1 MRVFNQY
8 TNQME
13 EVPDEPLSVQPSE
26 QPSIAPP
33 EQPQQSFGFVPLPAD
48 QPLDPRVEQAMAFA
62 DAETRGEGGGVSVDL
77 TAQPQP
83 APVTGPAPLGATS
96 DPGVPLADLVNIAS
110 ARRGGGG
117 GPLTKQTLSREITM
131 APQTPEDIEAAKRL
145 QEQGQALSQKE
156 QALVDAQKQASL
168 ERQEHFLNEQELLD
182 ARQRD
187 FDRKLQER
195 KQVMQERADG
205 YGKLVQEKRA
215 EVESAKIDPDALW
228 KETGGVGRIFA
239 AIAIG
244 LGQIGASL
252 KGTRNV
258 ALDIVENTIERNV
271 QAQAAHLQKNKEL
284 LADAKDSYAQSMN
297 ALGDEEAAAGVY
309 RDQLYTD
316 FIRRVAAAKE
326 ATQEEDK
333 RMALDEMMAQ
343 AESKRLANAQES
355 MQKYLGTAVIEQTQ
369 RSGGGGRR
377 NPLKDY
383 QEALKVKKLE
393 QEVLGTKPPT
403 GEQKQDQKTIP
414 GVGTASS
421 VKGADQVRS
430 SIDFGAKAIANL
442 EELQRIAKGA
452 SVGETFAAHLPGGR
466 IISPDV
472 SAAGD
477 LAGDTGLLLA
487 KAKDPDSVIRKE
499 EEERERK
506 KVRDPHKVGKGS
518 TLAGYDLQIKQAR
531 QAVRSKAAAN
541 GLDPD
546 LAEDILNAN
555 IARLRGSG
563 SSASG
568 QGGGFRFGEP

>member
-8 TNQME
+8 TGQME
-13 EVPDEPLSVQPSE
+13 EVPDESGM
-26 QPSIAPP
+26 APP
-33 EQPQQSFGFVPLPAD
+33 APPPPPAPAAPEPSFGFVPLPAD
-48 QPLDPRVEQAMAFA
+48 QRLDARVQQAQALA
-62 DAETRGEGGGVSVDL
+62 DAETRGQGGGVSVDL
-77 TAQPQP
+77 TAPSAP
-83 APVTGPAPLGATS
+83 ASEPTALEQQ
-96 DPGVPLADLVNIAS
+96 PGVPLADLVDIAT
-110 ARRGGGG
+110 AGRGGGG
-117 GPLTKQTLSREITM
+117 GPLRKQTLTREIQM
-131 APQTPEDIEAAKRL
+131 APQSPEDIEAAKKL
-145 QEQGQALSQKE
+145 QEQNQALRAKE
-156 QALVDAQKQASL
+156 QKLIDDQKQTSID
-168 ERQEHFLNEQELLD
+168 RQEQMLNEQELLD

-195 KQVMQERADG
+195 KQVMQDRADE

-215 EVESAKIDPDALW
+215 EVENAKIDPDALW

-244 LGQIGASL
+244 LGQIGASI

-258 ALDIVENTIERNV
+258 AMDLVENTIERNV
-271 QAQAAHLQKNKEL
+271 AAQGANLQKNKEL
-284 LADAKDSYAQSMN
+284 LAEAKDSYSQSVN
-297 ALGDEEAAAGVY
+297 ALGDEEAAGAVY

-316 FIRRVAAAKE
+316 FIRRVQAAKE

-333 RMALDEMMAQ
+333 RAALDEMAAQ
-343 AESKRLANAQES
+343 AEAKRLASAQAS

-369 RSGGGGRR
+369 RSGGGGGGKSR
-377 NPLKDY
+377 LKAY
-383 QEALKVKKLE
+383 QEALKTKKLE

-403 GEQKQDQKTIP
+403 GEEKQDQKVIP
-414 GVGTASS
+414 GLGSASS
-421 VKGADQVRS
+421 TKGADQVRAT
-430 SIDFGAKAIANL
+430 IDFSAKAIANL
-442 EELQRIAKGA
+442 HELRDMAENADAGDT
-452 SVGETFAAHLPGGR
+452 VAAHLPGGR
-466 IISPDV
+466 LISPKV

-518 TLAGYDLQIKQAR
+518 TVAGYELQIKQAR

-546 LAEDILNAN
+546 MAENILNAN

-563 SSASG
+563 SSSS
-568 QGGGFRFGEP
+568 QGGGFRFGE

>member
-8 TNQME
+8 TGQME
-13 EVPDEPLSVQPSE
+13 EVPDEPGM
-26 QPSIAPP
+26 APP
-33 EQPQQSFGFVPLPAD
+33 APAPPPQPGPDPSFGFVPLAAD
-48 QPLDPRVEQAMAFA
+48 RPRLDPRVEQAKAFA

-77 TAQPQP
+77 TAP
-83 APVTGPAPLGATS
+83 TGPAPGPTAP
-96 DPGVPLADLVNIAS
+96 DPQQSGVPLEDMVGLAIAG
-110 ARRGGGG
+110 RGGGG
-117 GPLTKQTLSREITM
+117 GPLRKQTLTREIQM
-131 APQTPEDIEAAKRL
+131 APQSPEDIEAAKKL
-145 QEQGQALSQKE
+145 QEKN
-156 QALVDAQKQASL
+156 QALVAKEQKIIDDQRQASID
-168 ERQEHFLNEQELLD
+168 RQEQMLSEQELLD

-195 KQVMQERADG
+195 KQAMQERADQ

-244 LGQIGASL
+244 LGQIGASI

-258 ALDIVENTIERNV
+258 AMDLVENAIERNV
-271 QAQAAHLQKNKEL
+271 AAQGANLQKNKEL
-284 LADAKDSYAQSMN
+284 LAEAKDSYAQSVN
-297 ALGDEEAAAGVY
+297 ALGDEEAAGAVY

-316 FIRRVAAAKE
+316 FIRRVQAAKE
-326 ATQEEDK
+326 ATQEQDK
-333 RMALDEMMAQ
+333 RAALDEMAAQ
-343 AESKRLANAQES
+343 AEAKRLATAQAS

-369 RSGGGGRR
+369 RSGGGGGGKSR
-377 NPLKDY
+377 LKAY
-383 QEALKVKKLE
+383 QDALKTKKLE
-393 QEVLGTKPPT
+393 QEVLGTTPPKP
-403 GEQKQDQKTIP
+403 GQKEKGDDRAIA
-414 GVGTASS
+414 GIGTAASK
-421 VKGADQVRS
+421 KGADQVRATL
-430 SIDFGAKAIANL
+430 DFSAKAIANL
-442 EELQRIAKGA
+442 HELRDMAKNA
-452 SVGETFAAHLPGGR
+452 DVGDTVMAHLPGGR
-466 IISPDV
+466 LMSPEI

-518 TLAGYDLQIKQAR
+518 TLAGYELQIKQAR
-531 QAVRSKAAAN
+531 QAVRSKASAN

-546 LAEDILNAN
+546 LAEQILDAN

-563 SSASG
+563 SSG
-568 QGGGFRFGEP
+568 QGSGFRFGE